1 MGMGLCPT
9 RASRAREPRYYIG
22 SSEPRSPRYIM
33 VHQNNEPMNPF
44 LGWIHWF
51 FRCATSMYDPSDHR
65 DLDHPT
71 MLIYM

>member
-1 MGMGLCPT
+1 
-9 RASRAREPRYYIG
+9 
-22 SSEPRSPRYIM
+22 M

-44 LGWIHWF
+44 LGWIRWF
-51 FRCATSMYDPSDHR
+51 FRCATCMYDPSDHR